1 MATDYDAQRKTD
13 DDTESLEA
21 IKERIP
27 ARPSSISEDE
37 SEVVDSF
44 NIPDV
49 INEELEVVILPIQE
63 NEFTCMSCFLVKP
76 INQKVPRAKNGPL
89 CIECA
94 S

>member
-49 INEELEVVILPIQE
+49 I
-63 NEFTCMSCFLVKP
+63 
-76 INQKVPRAKNGPL
+76 
-89 CIECA
+89 
-94 S
+94 

>member
-13 DDTESLEA
+13 DDTESIDA

-27 ARPSSISEDE
+27 SKPSLSDDD
-37 SEVVDSF
+37 VDNADSF
-44 NIPDV
+44 SIPDV
-49 INEELEVVILPIQE
+49 VNEELDVVILPVQE

-76 INQKVPRAKNGPL
+76 LSQLGSKSKAGKI
-89 CIECA
+89 CTECA